1 MAKSKGHHAAGEA
14 SIWDKAFG
22 AARKHPTLSYYLAL
36 YVAVII
42 AFIGMNF
49 AIFAVGRE
57 CMWHVDAQPLYLN
70 IMAWNSQVLR
80 DALSSLISGG
90 GFEIPMYT
98 YSLGYGA
105 DTIMTMGAYLDD
117 PLNLLAVPFPAEY
130 TNIPYVGLIVI
141 RLLLAAT
148 TFSLY
153 CFSRGHGRRATFVAT
168 IVYIC
173 CGFVVYWGVL
183 RHPKFIDWAIL
194 LPLMFMAADRIFE
207 RKSPMLFIVTMFLQF
222 FTSIYFSYMACIALL
237 AYCLIKYFTCPRERS
252 VVDFVKL
259 VAYFAVLGIIA
270 FLLSAVFSLPQI
282 IALLSQGRATG
293 GAYVPLLFPILEYLS
308 IPTQLIGG
316 NMTSRGMTI
325 GAVAMLA
332 VLVFVLCKRY
342 YEQKD
347 RIPWLIGLVLCV
359 IGLFV
364 PFIGHVFNGM
374 GYVTDRWMLLLG
386 FVCSYIVCMTI
397 PVLPKL
403 QKADWTRIGIGVV
416 VVVALVALFCVSRVY
431 LSGKSRAVWPFVM
444 AVLFFVTFL
453 VVMRLQKTP
462 NETRTAVVAS
472 VLVILCVSVNSMLFC
487 SSLGDSE
494 GRHFTHAGAAGAQL
508 TDGNPAAP
516 IDHLDDD
523 GVFRHSYPRV
533 YDGMK
538 NSSLTH
544 GTMAVDFY
552 SSYYNQ
558 FVDDFRQELGLSDH
572 HLNYSYAGST
582 FRLPVEDITG
592 VKYFVTTEDDT
603 MRVPYGFIDTGKNW
617 SRYLVY
623 KNENPVPLAFSSDT
637 IVSRE
642 IYDAMSM
649 IERQEALMQG
659 IIVDASKIQGAY
671 NVADVEFSSKSIDY
685 SISKTKGLEIDGNRI
700 IVKRKNAR
708 MNIRFKGLPD
718 SETYLCFNN
727 LNYQWFTPVEAV
739 ESRGDEPTLRQRIR
753 TAVWNEP
760 TYYTIWAKGNGDTH
774 VIEPRTELSIGNG
787 GKVNWVINMAYSKKP
802 VKNIRVTFDKTG
814 IYTFDSM
821 DVICQPVEPV
831 VEQAKALAAAGLDDL
846 VLETNHM
853 SAKMTLDSDD
863 AKLAFFSIAYTPGW
877 SVKVDGAPAEV
888 VRADTAFMA
897 VEVSGKGTHDIE
909 WSYMTPGLVTGAYLS
924 LAGLLACLA
933 VVLLFRFVKK
943 QRRR

>member
-1 MAKSKGHHAAGEA
+1 MAKTKGHHAAGET

-22 AARKHPTLSYYLAL
+22 TARKHPTLSYYLAL

-80 DALSSLISGG
+80 DAISSFASGG

-117 PLNLLAVPFPAEY
+117 PLNLLAIPFPAEY
-130 TNIPYVGLIVI
+130 TNIPYVGLVVV

-153 CFSRGHGRRATFVAT
+153 CFSRGHGRRATFVAAV
-168 IVYIC
+168 VYIC

-183 RHPKFIDWAIL
+183 RHPKFIDWAVL
-194 LPLMFMAADRIFE
+194 LPLMFMAADMIFE
-207 RKSPMLFIVTMFLQF
+207 RKNPMLFIVTMFLQF

-237 AYCLIKYFTCPRERS
+237 VYCLIKYFVSPRERS
-252 VVDFVKL
+252 LGDFLKL
-259 VAYFAVLGIIA
+259 VATFAVHGVVA

-282 IALLSQGRATG
+282 MALLSQGRATG
-293 GAYVPLLFPILEYLS
+293 GAYVPLLFPVLEYLS
-308 IPTQLIGG
+308 IPAQLIGG
-316 NMTSRGMTI
+316 DMTSRGMTI
-325 GAVAMLA
+325 GAFAMLA
-332 VLVFVLCKRY
+332 ILVFVMCRHY
-342 YEQKD
+342 YEAKD
-347 RIPWLIGLVLCV
+347 RTPWLIGLILCV
-359 IGLFV
+359 VGLLI
-364 PFIGHVFNGM
+364 PFIGHAFNGM

-403 QKADWTRIGIGVV
+403 RKADWKRVTIGVV
-416 VVVALVALFCVSRVY
+416 VVVALVALFCASKVY
-431 LSGKSRAVWPFVM
+431 FEGKTSAVWPFIM
-444 AVLFFVTFL
+444 AVLFFATFL
-453 VVMRLQKTP
+453 VVKKLQDVP
-462 NETRTAVVAS
+462 NETRTVVVVSA
-472 VLVILCVSVNSMLFC
+472 LVILCVSVNSAIFC

-494 GRHFTHAGAAGAQL
+494 GRHFTRAGVAGVQL
-508 TDGNPAAP
+508 TEGNPAAP
-516 IDHLDDD
+516 IDHLGDD

-544 GTMAVDFY
+544 GSMAVDFY

-558 FVDDFRQELGLSDH
+558 FVDDFRTELGLSDH

-582 FRLPVEDITG
+582 FRLPIEDITG

-603 MRVPYGFIDTGKNW
+603 MRVPYGFVDTGKNW
-617 SRYLVY
+617 GRYLVY
-623 KNENPVPLAFSSDT
+623 QNENSVPIAFASDA
-637 IVSRE
+637 IIPRAA
-642 IYDAMSM
+642 YDAMTM
-649 IERQEALMQG
+649 VERQEALMQG
-659 IIVDASKIQGAY
+659 IVVDPSQINGEY
-671 NVADVEFSSKSIDY
+671 EEADIAFNAKKIDY
-685 SISKTKGLEIDGNRI
+685 EVVKAKRLDIEENRI
-700 IVKRKNAR
+700 VVKHKDA
-708 MNIRFKGLPD
+708 MMVIAFDGLPE
-718 SETYLCFNN
+718 SETYLCLNN
-727 LNYQWFTPVEAV
+727 LDYQGLTPVEVV
-739 ESRGDEPTLRQRIR
+739 EARGDDPNLRQRIR
-753 TAVWNEP
+753 TAVWQQP
-760 TYYTIWAKGNGDTH
+760 MLYTIWEEGNGDTH
-774 VIEPRTELSIGNG
+774 VIEPHTRFSSAFS
-787 GKVNWVINMAYSKKP
+787 GKKNWVINMDYSEKGMKKI
-802 VKNIRVTFDKTG
+802 KITFSKTG
-814 IYTFDSM
+814 IYTFDSI
-821 DVICQPVEPV
+821 DVVCQPVKPV
-831 VEQAKALAAAGLDDL
+831 VEQARNLANEGLQDL
-846 VLETNHM
+846 KLETNRM
-853 SAKMTLDSDD
+853 SAKLTLDSDD
-863 AKLAFFSIAYTPGW
+863 PKLAFFSIAYTPGW

-897 VEVSGKGTHDIE
+897 VEVAGKGTHEIE
-909 WSYMTPGLVTGAYLS
+909 WSYMTPGLVTGAYMS